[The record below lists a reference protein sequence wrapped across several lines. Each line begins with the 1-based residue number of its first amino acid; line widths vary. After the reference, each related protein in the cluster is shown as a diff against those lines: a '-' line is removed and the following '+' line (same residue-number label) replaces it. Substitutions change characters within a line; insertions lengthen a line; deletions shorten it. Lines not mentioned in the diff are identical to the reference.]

1 MIFDCNIVL
10 FDNVSF
16 FWVGVKKDMGFVV
29 FLDWLIEMGVGII
42 FLYRMFKYDDRIL
55 KDINL
60 KFL

>member
-1 MIFDCNIVL
+1 MGLCEKN
-10 FDNVSF
+10 
-16 FWVGVKKDMGFVV
+16 MGFVV

-55 KDINL
+55 KDIYL